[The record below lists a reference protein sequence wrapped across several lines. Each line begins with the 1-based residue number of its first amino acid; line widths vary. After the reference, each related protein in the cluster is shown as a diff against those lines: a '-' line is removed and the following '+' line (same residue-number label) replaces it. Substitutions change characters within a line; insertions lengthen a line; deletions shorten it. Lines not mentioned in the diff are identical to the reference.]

1 MKQKSIL
8 ILTIISFTIT
18 CAQSADKT
26 NKAQKALHGSRPNI
40 VLILTDDQGM
50 GDLSCMGNKILR
62 TPHVDQLYK
71 DATRFTDFQ
80 VSPTCSPTRAAMMS
94 GRYPFEVGVS
104 HTLMQRDRLAPSVI
118 TFPQALQRA
127 GYQTGLFGKW
137 HLGDGDEYL
146 PRKRGFDEVLMHGA
160 GGIGQYGFGDFKENS
175 NNKYFDNVLLH
186 NETVVKTK
194 GFCTDLFFHAAL
206 SWMKNQYERE
216 KPFFA
221 YLSLNAPHGP
231 LIAPDQYK
239 KRFLDYKIE
248 VLHVTEK
255 AIDQDFYNG
264 LLADRPSNDELL
276 DIYNENILDY
286 DQPEL
291 RYLKYVKWPIMSNAT
306 DSLRVKLEAEDLIFR
321 LNEGEDFALLANTYT
336 EDPNNSAD
344 PQNLKGGDLGWFN
357 KGQLLPEFEIA
368 SFEAEKG
375 SIVGPILTQYG
386 YHLIKVNDKR
396 TVESN
401 EQVNASHILLTIQ
414 PGRGTENELKDT
426 ASIFALEAT
435 EYGFFALADSL
446 GLEIQDSNGLR
457 KESIF
462 VDNFGVGRSAVNFA
476 FNNVEGSTSDAI
488 KNDNFFGVFFLDKV
502 DKETVIPF
510 EEVKEDLRN
519 EFLSEFKKNHL
530 KTLAESIKDNNQEE
544 MNLSAI
550 YKNNENL
557 EYVAET
563 NSALIG
569 SFESIGKSNFI
580 VGALADAK
588 EGDILGPLPTLRG
601 QAFLRVI
608 EISEVVN
615 SDFEEKKESI
625 KFSLLID
632 RQNAIWGNWLQA
644 LRDNADLKD
653 YRYDFY

>member
-1 MKQKSIL
+1 MGLITNMRSRMQVVMWTILVLFVTSMAIGGLVGGASITDIFGGRQGNEVGSLNGNPILFEDFNQLVSNEINRMDQKSGRL
-8 ILTIISFTIT
+8 ISDEEREYIRAVVWERLIADLIIQEQIEE
-18 CAQSADKT
+18 
-26 NKAQKALHGSRPNI
+26 
-40 VLILTDDQGM
+40 
-50 GDLSCMGNKILR
+50 NKI
-62 TPHVDQLYK
+62 V
-71 DATRFTDFQ
+71 
-80 VSPTCSPTRAAMMS
+80 V
-94 GRYPFEVGVS
+94 
-104 HTLMQRDRLAPSVI
+104 
-118 TFPQALQRA
+118 
-127 GYQTGLFGKW
+127 
-137 HLGDGDEYL
+137 GDEEVLFQMKNNPPPFLQNSDAFQSFGRFDLEKYLDAVLNPGQIDWKPIEDFMQNVYL
-146 PRKRGFDEVLMHGA
+146 PSYKLQQYITNAAAISSSDVLE
-160 GGIGQYGFGDFKENS
+160 D
-175 NNKYFDNVLLH
+175 
-186 NETVVKTK
+186 
-194 GFCTDLFFHAAL
+194 
-206 SWMKNQYERE
+206 
-216 KPFFA
+216 
-221 YLSLNAPHGP
+221 
-231 LIAPDQYK
+231 YK
-239 KRFLDYKIE
+239 KRFLDYNIE
-248 VLHVTEK
+248 VLHLTEK
-255 AIDQDFYNG
+255 AIDKDFYNG
-264 LLADRPSNDELL
+264 LLADRPSDDELL
-276 DIYNENILDY
+276 DIYNENISDY

-291 RYLKYVKWPIMSNAT
+291 RYLKYVKWPLISNAT

-336 EDPNNSAD
+336 QDPSNSAD

-386 YHLIKVNDKR
+386 YHVIKVNDKR
-396 TVESN
+396 TVESS
-401 EQVNASHILLTIQ
+401 EQVNASHILLTVQ
-414 PGRGTENELKDT
+414 PGRGTENELKNT

-502 DKETVIPF
+502 DKETVISF
-510 EEVKEDLRN
+510 EDVKEDLKS
-519 EFLSEFKKNHL
+519 EFLSEFKKNHI
-530 KTLAESIKDNNQEE
+530 KTLADSIKDNNRGEV
-544 MNLSAI
+544 NLSAI
-550 YKNNENL
+550 YQDNENL

-608 EISEVVN
+608 DISDVVM
-615 SDFEEKKESI
+615 SDFEEKKDSI

>member
-1 MKQKSIL
+1 MGLITNMRSRMQVVMWTILVLFVTSMAIGGLVGGASITDIFSGRQGNEVGSLNGKPILFEDFNQLVSNEINRMDQQSGRL
-8 ILTIISFTIT
+8 ISDEEREYIRAVVWERLIADLII
-18 CAQSADKT
+18 QE
-26 NKAQKALHGSRPNI
+26 QI
-40 VLILTDDQGM
+40 VE
-50 GDLSCMGNKILR
+50 NKI
-62 TPHVDQLYK
+62 V
-71 DATRFTDFQ
+71 
-80 VSPTCSPTRAAMMS
+80 V
-94 GRYPFEVGVS
+94 
-104 HTLMQRDRLAPSVI
+104 
-118 TFPQALQRA
+118 
-127 GYQTGLFGKW
+127 
-137 HLGDGDEYL
+137 GDEEVLFQMKNNPPPFLQNSDAFQSFGRFDLEKYLDAVLNPGQIDWKPIEDFMQNVYL
-146 PRKRGFDEVLMHGA
+146 PSYKLQQYITNSAAISSSDVLE
-160 GGIGQYGFGDFKENS
+160 D
-175 NNKYFDNVLLH
+175 
-186 NETVVKTK
+186 
-194 GFCTDLFFHAAL
+194 
-206 SWMKNQYERE
+206 
-216 KPFFA
+216 
-221 YLSLNAPHGP
+221 
-231 LIAPDQYK
+231 YK

-264 LLADRPSNDELL
+264 LLADRPSDDELNK
-276 DIYNENILDY
+276 IYNENISEY

-291 RYLKYVKWPIMSNAT
+291 RYLKYVKWPITSNAT

-321 LNEGEDFALLANTYT
+321 LNDGEDFALLANTYT
-336 EDPNNSAD
+336 QDPSNSAD

-386 YHLIKVNDKR
+386 YHVIKVNDKR

-414 PGRGTENELKDT
+414 PGRGTENELKDI

-435 EYGFFALADSL
+435 EFGFFALADSL
-446 GLEIQDSNGLR
+446 GLEIQESNGLR

-488 KNDNFFGVFFLDKV
+488 KNDNFYGVFFLDKV
-502 DKETVIPF
+502 DKETVISF
-510 EEVKEDLRN
+510 EDAKEDLKN

-530 KTLAESIKDNNQEE
+530 KTLAESIKDDNQGE
-544 MNLSAI
+544 MNLSEI
-550 YKNNENL
+550 YQENENL

-608 EISEVVN
+608 DISDVVM
-615 SDFEEKKESI
+615 SDFEEKKDSI

-644 LRDNADLKD
+644 LRDNADLED

>member
-1 MKQKSIL
+1 MGLITNMRSRMQVVMWTILVLFVTSMAIGGLVGGASITDIFGGRQGNEVGSLNGNPILFEDFNQLVSNEINRMDQQSGRL
-8 ILTIISFTIT
+8 ISDEEREYIRAVVWERLIADLII
-18 CAQSADKT
+18 QE
-26 NKAQKALHGSRPNI
+26 QI
-40 VLILTDDQGM
+40 VE
-50 GDLSCMGNKILR
+50 NKI
-62 TPHVDQLYK
+62 V
-71 DATRFTDFQ
+71 
-80 VSPTCSPTRAAMMS
+80 V
-94 GRYPFEVGVS
+94 
-104 HTLMQRDRLAPSVI
+104 
-118 TFPQALQRA
+118 
-127 GYQTGLFGKW
+127 
-137 HLGDGDEYL
+137 GDEEVLFQMKNNPPPFLQNSDAFQSFGRFDLEKYLDAVLNPGQIDWKPIEDFMQNVYL
-146 PRKRGFDEVLMHGA
+146 PSYKLQQYITNAAAISSSDVLE
-160 GGIGQYGFGDFKENS
+160 D
-175 NNKYFDNVLLH
+175 
-186 NETVVKTK
+186 
-194 GFCTDLFFHAAL
+194 
-206 SWMKNQYERE
+206 
-216 KPFFA
+216 
-221 YLSLNAPHGP
+221 
-231 LIAPDQYK
+231 YK
-239 KRFLDYKIE
+239 KRFLDYNIE
-248 VLHVTEK
+248 VLHLTEK
-255 AIDQDFYNG
+255 AIDKDFYNG
-264 LLADRPSNDELL
+264 LLADRPSDDELL
-276 DIYNENILDY
+276 DIYNENISDY

-291 RYLKYVKWPIMSNAT
+291 RYLKYVKWPLISNAT

-336 EDPNNSAD
+336 QDPSNSAD

-386 YHLIKVNDKR
+386 YHVIKVNDKR
-396 TVESN
+396 TVESS
-401 EQVNASHILLTIQ
+401 EQVNASHILLTVQ
-414 PGRGTENELKDT
+414 PGRGTENELKNT

-502 DKETVIPF
+502 DKETVISF
-510 EEVKEDLRN
+510 EDVKEDLKS
-519 EFLSEFKKNHL
+519 EFLSEFKKNHI
-530 KTLAESIKDNNQEE
+530 KTLADSIKDNNRGEV
-544 MNLSAI
+544 NLSAI
-550 YKNNENL
+550 YQDNENL

-608 EISEVVN
+608 DISDVVM
-615 SDFEEKKESI
+615 SDFEEKKDSI

>member
-1 MKQKSIL
+1 MGLITNMRSRMQVVMWTILVLFVTSMAIGGLVGGASITDIFGGRQGNEVGSLNGKPILFEDFNQLVSNEINRMDQQSGRL
-8 ILTIISFTIT
+8 ISDEEREYIRAVVWERLIADLIIQEQI
-18 CAQSADKT
+18 AE
-26 NKAQKALHGSRPNI
+26 
-40 VLILTDDQGM
+40 
-50 GDLSCMGNKILR
+50 NKI
-62 TPHVDQLYK
+62 V
-71 DATRFTDFQ
+71 
-80 VSPTCSPTRAAMMS
+80 V
-94 GRYPFEVGVS
+94 
-104 HTLMQRDRLAPSVI
+104 
-118 TFPQALQRA
+118 
-127 GYQTGLFGKW
+127 
-137 HLGDGDEYL
+137 GDEEVLFQMKNNPPPFLQNSDAFQSFGRFDLEKYLDAVLNPGQIDWKPIEDFMQNVYL
-146 PRKRGFDEVLMHGA
+146 PSYKLQQYITNSAAISSSDVLE
-160 GGIGQYGFGDFKENS
+160 D
-175 NNKYFDNVLLH
+175 
-186 NETVVKTK
+186 
-194 GFCTDLFFHAAL
+194 
-206 SWMKNQYERE
+206 
-216 KPFFA
+216 
-221 YLSLNAPHGP
+221 
-231 LIAPDQYK
+231 YK
-239 KRFLDYKIE
+239 KRFLDYTIE

-264 LLADRPSNDELL
+264 LLADRPSDDELL
-276 DIYNENILDY
+276 DIYNENISDY

-291 RYLKYVKWPIMSNAT
+291 RYLKYVKWPLISNAT

-336 EDPNNSAD
+336 QDPSNSAD

-386 YHLIKVNDKR
+386 YHVIKVNDKR
-396 TVESN
+396 TLESS

-488 KNDNFFGVFFLDKV
+488 KNDNFYGVFFLDKV
-502 DKETVIPF
+502 DKETVISF
-510 EEVKEDLRN
+510 EDVKEDLKN
-519 EFLSEFKKNHL
+519 EFLSEFKKNHI
-530 KTLAESIKDNNQEE
+530 KTLAESIKDNNQSK
-544 MNLSAI
+544 MNLSEI
-550 YKNNENL
+550 YQDNENL
-557 EYVAET
+557 EYVSET

-580 VGALADAK
+580 VGALAGAQ

-608 EISEVVN
+608 DISDVVM
-615 SDFEEKKESI
+615 SDFEEKKDSI

-644 LRDNADLKD
+644 LRDNANLED

>member
-1 MKQKSIL
+1 MQVVMWTILVLFVTSMAIGGLVGGASITDIFGGRQGNEVGSLNGKPILFEDFNQLVSNEINRMDQQSGRL
-8 ILTIISFTIT
+8 ISDEEREYVRAVVWERLIADLIIQEQII
-18 CAQSADKT
+18 K
-26 NKAQKALHGSRPNI
+26 
-40 VLILTDDQGM
+40 
-50 GDLSCMGNKILR
+50 NKI
-62 TPHVDQLYK
+62 V
-71 DATRFTDFQ
+71 
-80 VSPTCSPTRAAMMS
+80 V
-94 GRYPFEVGVS
+94 
-104 HTLMQRDRLAPSVI
+104 
-118 TFPQALQRA
+118 
-127 GYQTGLFGKW
+127 
-137 HLGDGDEYL
+137 GDEEVLFQMKNNPPPFLQNSDAFQSFGRFDLEKYLDAVLNPSQIDWKPIEDFMQNVYL
-146 PRKRGFDEVLMHGA
+146 PSYKLQQYITNAAAISSKDVLE
-160 GGIGQYGFGDFKENS
+160 D
-175 NNKYFDNVLLH
+175 
-186 NETVVKTK
+186 
-194 GFCTDLFFHAAL
+194 
-206 SWMKNQYERE
+206 
-216 KPFFA
+216 
-221 YLSLNAPHGP
+221 
-231 LIAPDQYK
+231 YK

-321 LNEGEDFALLANTYT
+321 LNKGEDFALLANTYT
-336 EDPNNSAD
+336 EDPSNSAD

-386 YHLIKVNDKR
+386 YHIIKVNDKR

-510 EEVKEDLRN
+510 KEVKEDLRN

-544 MNLSAI
+544 MSLSAI

>member
-1 MKQKSIL
+1 MQVVMWTILVLFVTSMAIGGLVGGASITDIFGGRQGNEVGSLNGKPILFEDFNQLVSNEINRMDQQSGRL
-8 ILTIISFTIT
+8 ISDEEREYVRAVVWERLIADLIIQEQII
-18 CAQSADKT
+18 K
-26 NKAQKALHGSRPNI
+26 
-40 VLILTDDQGM
+40 
-50 GDLSCMGNKILR
+50 NKI
-62 TPHVDQLYK
+62 V
-71 DATRFTDFQ
+71 
-80 VSPTCSPTRAAMMS
+80 V
-94 GRYPFEVGVS
+94 
-104 HTLMQRDRLAPSVI
+104 
-118 TFPQALQRA
+118 
-127 GYQTGLFGKW
+127 
-137 HLGDGDEYL
+137 GDEEVLFQMKNNPPPFLQNSDAFQSFGRFDLEKYLDAVLNPSQIDWKPIEDFMQNVYL
-146 PRKRGFDEVLMHGA
+146 PSYKLQQYITNAAAISSKDVLE
-160 GGIGQYGFGDFKENS
+160 D
-175 NNKYFDNVLLH
+175 
-186 NETVVKTK
+186 
-194 GFCTDLFFHAAL
+194 
-206 SWMKNQYERE
+206 
-216 KPFFA
+216 
-221 YLSLNAPHGP
+221 
-231 LIAPDQYK
+231 YK

-264 LLADRPSNDELL
+264 LLADRPSDNELL
-276 DIYNENILDY
+276 DIYNENISDY

-321 LNEGEDFALLANTYT
+321 LNKGEDFALLANTYT
-336 EDPNNSAD
+336 EDPSNSAD

-386 YHLIKVNDKR
+386 YHIIKVNDKR

-544 MNLSAI
+544 MSLSAI

>member
-1 MKQKSIL
+1 MQVVMWTILVLFVTSMAIGGLVGGASITDIFSGRQGNEVGSLNGKPILFEDFNQLVSNEINRLDQQSGRL
-8 ILTIISFTIT
+8 ISDEEREYIRAVVWERLI
-18 CAQSADKT
+18 AD
-26 NKAQKALHGSRPNI
+26 LI
-40 VLILTDDQGM
+40 VQEQIEK
-50 GDLSCMGNKILR
+50 NKI
-62 TPHVDQLYK
+62 V
-71 DATRFTDFQ
+71 
-80 VSPTCSPTRAAMMS
+80 V
-94 GRYPFEVGVS
+94 
-104 HTLMQRDRLAPSVI
+104 
-118 TFPQALQRA
+118 
-127 GYQTGLFGKW
+127 
-137 HLGDGDEYL
+137 GDEEVLFQMKNNPPPFLQNSDAFQSFGRFDLEKYLDAVLNPGQIDWKPIEDFMQNVYL
-146 PRKRGFDEVLMHGA
+146 PSYKLQQYVSNAAAITSNDVLE
-160 GGIGQYGFGDFKENS
+160 D
-175 NNKYFDNVLLH
+175 
-186 NETVVKTK
+186 
-194 GFCTDLFFHAAL
+194 
-206 SWMKNQYERE
+206 
-216 KPFFA
+216 
-221 YLSLNAPHGP
+221 
-231 LIAPDQYK
+231 YK
-239 KRFLDYKIE
+239 KRFLNYKVEI
-248 VLHVTEK
+248 LHVTEK

-264 LLADRPSNDELL
+264 LLADRPSDDELL
-276 DIYNENILDY
+276 NLYNENISDY

-291 RYLKYVKWPIMSNAT
+291 RYLKYVKWPIKSNAT
-306 DSLRVKLEAEDLIFR
+306 DTLRVKLEAEDLIFR

-336 EDPNNSAD
+336 EDPSNSAD
-344 PQNLKGGDLGWFN
+344 PQNLKGGNLGWFN

-375 SIVGPILTQYG
+375 SIVGPILTEYG
-386 YHLIKVNDKR
+386 YHVIKVNDKR
-396 TVESN
+396 TVDSN

-502 DKETVIPF
+502 SKETVISF
-510 EEVKEDLRN
+510 EEVKEDLKN
-519 EFLSEFKKNHL
+519 EFLSDFKKNHI
-530 KTLAESIKDNNQEE
+530 KTLAESIKDNNKGE

-550 YKNNENL
+550 FQNNENL
-557 EYVAET
+557 EYVAEA

-580 VGALADAK
+580 VGALANAK
-588 EGDILGPLPTLRG
+588 EGDIIGPLPTLRG
-601 QAFLRVI
+601 QAFLKVI
-608 EISEVVN
+608 DIADVVV
-615 SDFEEKKESI
+615 SDFEEKKDAI

>member
-1 MKQKSIL
+1 MGLITNMRSRMQVVMWTILVLFVTSMAIGGLVGGASITDIFSGRQGNEVGSLNGKPILFEDFNQLVSNEINRMDQQSGRL
-8 ILTIISFTIT
+8 ISDEEREYIRAVVWERLIADLII
-18 CAQSADKT
+18 QE
-26 NKAQKALHGSRPNI
+26 QI
-40 VLILTDDQGM
+40 VE
-50 GDLSCMGNKILR
+50 NKI
-62 TPHVDQLYK
+62 V
-71 DATRFTDFQ
+71 
-80 VSPTCSPTRAAMMS
+80 V
-94 GRYPFEVGVS
+94 
-104 HTLMQRDRLAPSVI
+104 
-118 TFPQALQRA
+118 
-127 GYQTGLFGKW
+127 
-137 HLGDGDEYL
+137 GDEEVLFQMKNNPPPFLQNSDAFQSFGRFDLEKYLDAVLNPGQIDWKPIEDFMQNVYL
-146 PRKRGFDEVLMHGA
+146 PSYKLQQYITNSAAISSIDVLE
-160 GGIGQYGFGDFKENS
+160 D
-175 NNKYFDNVLLH
+175 
-186 NETVVKTK
+186 
-194 GFCTDLFFHAAL
+194 
-206 SWMKNQYERE
+206 
-216 KPFFA
+216 
-221 YLSLNAPHGP
+221 
-231 LIAPDQYK
+231 YK

-264 LLADRPSNDELL
+264 LLADRPSDDELL
-276 DIYNENILDY
+276 DIYNENISDY

-291 RYLKYVKWPIMSNAT
+291 RYLKYVKWPLISNAT

-336 EDPNNSAD
+336 QDPSNSAD

-386 YHLIKVNDKR
+386 YHVIKVNDKR
-396 TVESN
+396 TLESN

-414 PGRGTENELKDT
+414 PGRGTENELKDI

-435 EYGFFALADSL
+435 EFGFFVLADSL

-488 KNDNFFGVFFLDKV
+488 KNDNFYGVFFLDKV
-502 DKETVIPF
+502 DKETVISF
-510 EEVKEDLRN
+510 EDVKEDLKN
-519 EFLSEFKKNHL
+519 EFLSEFKKNHI
-530 KTLAESIKDNNQEE
+530 KTLAQSMKDNNQGE
-544 MNLSAI
+544 MNLSEI
-550 YKNNENL
+550 YQDNENL

-601 QAFLRVI
+601 QAFLRVKD
-608 EISEVVN
+608 ISDVVM
-615 SDFEEKKESI
+615 SDFEEKKDSI

>member
-1 MKQKSIL
+1 MGLITNMRSRMQVVMWTILVLFVTSMAIGGLVGGASITDIFSGRQGNEVGSLNGKPILFEDFNQLVSNEINRMDQQSGRL
-8 ILTIISFTIT
+8 ISDEEREYIRAVVWERLIADLII
-18 CAQSADKT
+18 QE
-26 NKAQKALHGSRPNI
+26 QI
-40 VLILTDDQGM
+40 VE
-50 GDLSCMGNKILR
+50 NKI
-62 TPHVDQLYK
+62 V
-71 DATRFTDFQ
+71 
-80 VSPTCSPTRAAMMS
+80 V
-94 GRYPFEVGVS
+94 
-104 HTLMQRDRLAPSVI
+104 
-118 TFPQALQRA
+118 
-127 GYQTGLFGKW
+127 
-137 HLGDGDEYL
+137 GDEEVLFQMKNNPPPFLQNSDAFQSFGRFDLEKYLDAVLNPGQIDWKPIEDFMQNVYL
-146 PRKRGFDEVLMHGA
+146 PSYKLQQYITNSAAISSIDVLE
-160 GGIGQYGFGDFKENS
+160 D
-175 NNKYFDNVLLH
+175 
-186 NETVVKTK
+186 
-194 GFCTDLFFHAAL
+194 
-206 SWMKNQYERE
+206 
-216 KPFFA
+216 
-221 YLSLNAPHGP
+221 
-231 LIAPDQYK
+231 YK

-264 LLADRPSNDELL
+264 LLADRPSDNELNN
-276 DIYNENILDY
+276 IYNENISEY

-291 RYLKYVKWPIMSNAT
+291 RYLKYVKWPIISNAT

-321 LNEGEDFALLANTYT
+321 LNDGEDFALLANTYT
-336 EDPNNSAD
+336 QDPSNSAD

-368 SFEAEKG
+368 SFEAEIG

-386 YHLIKVNDKR
+386 YHVIKVNDKR
-396 TVESN
+396 IVESN

-414 PGRGTENELKDT
+414 PGRGTENELKDI

-435 EYGFFALADSL
+435 EFGFFALADSL

-502 DKETVIPF
+502 DKETVISF
-510 EEVKEDLRN
+510 EDVKEDLKN
-519 EFLSEFKKNHL
+519 EFLSEFKKNHI
-530 KTLAESIKDNNQEE
+530 KTLAQSIKDNNQGE
-544 MNLSAI
+544 MNLSEI
-550 YKNNENL
+550 YQDNENL

-608 EISEVVN
+608 DISDVVM
-615 SDFEEKKESI
+615 SDFEEKKDSI

>member
-1 MKQKSIL
+1 MGLITNMRSRMQVVMWTILVLFVTSMAIGGLVGGASITDIFGGRQGNEVGSLNGKPILFEDFNQLVSNEINRMDQQSGRL
-8 ILTIISFTIT
+8 ISDEEREYIRAVVWERLIADLII
-18 CAQSADKT
+18 QE
-26 NKAQKALHGSRPNI
+26 QI
-40 VLILTDDQGM
+40 VE
-50 GDLSCMGNKILR
+50 NKI
-62 TPHVDQLYK
+62 V
-71 DATRFTDFQ
+71 
-80 VSPTCSPTRAAMMS
+80 V
-94 GRYPFEVGVS
+94 
-104 HTLMQRDRLAPSVI
+104 
-118 TFPQALQRA
+118 
-127 GYQTGLFGKW
+127 
-137 HLGDGDEYL
+137 GDEEVLFQMKNNPPPFLQNSDAFQSFGRFDLEKYLDAVLNPGQIDWKPIEDFMQNVYL
-146 PRKRGFDEVLMHGA
+146 PSYKLQQYITNSAAISSIDVLE
-160 GGIGQYGFGDFKENS
+160 D
-175 NNKYFDNVLLH
+175 
-186 NETVVKTK
+186 
-194 GFCTDLFFHAAL
+194 
-206 SWMKNQYERE
+206 
-216 KPFFA
+216 
-221 YLSLNAPHGP
+221 
-231 LIAPDQYK
+231 YK

-264 LLADRPSNDELL
+264 LLADRPSDDELSK
-276 DIYNENILDY
+276 IYNENISEY

-291 RYLKYVKWPIMSNAT
+291 RYLKYVKWPIISNAT

-321 LNEGEDFALLANTYT
+321 LNDGEDFALLANTYT
-336 EDPNNSAD
+336 QDPSNSAD

-368 SFEAEKG
+368 SFEAEIG

-386 YHLIKVNDKR
+386 YHVIKVNDKR
-396 TVESN
+396 IVESN

-414 PGRGTENELKDT
+414 PGRGTENELKDI

-435 EYGFFALADSL
+435 EFGFFALADSL

-488 KNDNFFGVFFLDKV
+488 KNDNFYGVFFLDKV
-502 DKETVIPF
+502 DKETVISF
-510 EEVKEDLRN
+510 EDVKEDLKN
-519 EFLSEFKKNHL
+519 EFLSEFKKNHI
-530 KTLAESIKDNNQEE
+530 KTLAESIKDNNQSK
-544 MNLSAI
+544 MNLSEI
-550 YKNNENL
+550 YQDNGNL
-557 EYVAET
+557 EYVSET

-580 VGALADAK
+580 VGALAGAQ

-608 EISEVVN
+608 DISDVVM
-615 SDFEEKKESI
+615 SDFEEKKDSI

>member
-1 MKQKSIL
+1 MGLITNMRSRMQVVMWTILVLFVTSMAIGGLVGGASITDIFSGRQGNEVGSLNGKPILFEDFNQLVSNEINRMDQQSGRL
-8 ILTIISFTIT
+8 ISDEEREYIRAVVWERLIADLII
-18 CAQSADKT
+18 QE
-26 NKAQKALHGSRPNI
+26 QI
-40 VLILTDDQGM
+40 VE
-50 GDLSCMGNKILR
+50 NKI
-62 TPHVDQLYK
+62 V
-71 DATRFTDFQ
+71 
-80 VSPTCSPTRAAMMS
+80 V
-94 GRYPFEVGVS
+94 
-104 HTLMQRDRLAPSVI
+104 
-118 TFPQALQRA
+118 
-127 GYQTGLFGKW
+127 
-137 HLGDGDEYL
+137 GDEEVLFQMKNNPPPFLQNSDAFQSFGRFDLEKYLDAVLNPGQIDWKPIEDFMQNVYL
-146 PRKRGFDEVLMHGA
+146 PSYKLQQYITNSAAISSIDVLE
-160 GGIGQYGFGDFKENS
+160 D
-175 NNKYFDNVLLH
+175 
-186 NETVVKTK
+186 
-194 GFCTDLFFHAAL
+194 
-206 SWMKNQYERE
+206 
-216 KPFFA
+216 
-221 YLSLNAPHGP
+221 
-231 LIAPDQYK
+231 YK

-264 LLADRPSNDELL
+264 LLTDRPSDDELRN
-276 DIYNENILDY
+276 IYNENISEY

-291 RYLKYVKWPIMSNAT
+291 RYLKYVKWPIISNAT

-321 LNEGEDFALLANTYT
+321 LNDGEDFALLANTYT
-336 EDPNNSAD
+336 QDPSNSAD

-386 YHLIKVNDKR
+386 YHVIKVNDKR

-414 PGRGTENELKDT
+414 PGRGTENELKDI

-435 EYGFFALADSL
+435 EFGFFVLADSL

-488 KNDNFFGVFFLDKV
+488 KNDNFYGVFFLDKV
-502 DKETVIPF
+502 DKETVISF
-510 EEVKEDLRN
+510 EDAKEDLKN
-519 EFLSEFKKNHL
+519 EFLSEFKKNHI
-530 KTLAESIKDNNQEE
+530 KTLAESIKDDNQGE
-544 MNLSAI
+544 MNLSEI
-550 YKNNENL
+550 YQENENL

-608 EISEVVN
+608 DISDVVM
-615 SDFEEKKESI
+615 SDFEEKKDSI

-644 LRDNADLKD
+644 LRDNADLED

>member
-1 MKQKSIL
+1 MGLITNMRSRMQVVMWTILVLFVTSMAIGGLVGGASITDIFGGRQGNEVGSLNGKPILFEDFNQLVSNEINRMDQQSGRL
-8 ILTIISFTIT
+8 ISDEEREYIRAVVWERLIADLIIQEQISE
-18 CAQSADKT
+18 
-26 NKAQKALHGSRPNI
+26 
-40 VLILTDDQGM
+40 
-50 GDLSCMGNKILR
+50 NKI
-62 TPHVDQLYK
+62 V
-71 DATRFTDFQ
+71 
-80 VSPTCSPTRAAMMS
+80 V
-94 GRYPFEVGVS
+94 
-104 HTLMQRDRLAPSVI
+104 
-118 TFPQALQRA
+118 
-127 GYQTGLFGKW
+127 
-137 HLGDGDEYL
+137 GDEEVLFQMKNNPPPFLQNSDAFQSFGRFDLEKYLDAVLNPGQIDWKPIEDFMQNVYL
-146 PRKRGFDEVLMHGA
+146 PSYKLQQYITNSAAISSSDVLE
-160 GGIGQYGFGDFKENS
+160 D
-175 NNKYFDNVLLH
+175 
-186 NETVVKTK
+186 
-194 GFCTDLFFHAAL
+194 
-206 SWMKNQYERE
+206 
-216 KPFFA
+216 
-221 YLSLNAPHGP
+221 
-231 LIAPDQYK
+231 YK

-264 LLADRPSNDELL
+264 LLADRPSDDELR
-276 DIYNENILDY
+276 DIYNVNISEY

-291 RYLKYVKWPIMSNAT
+291 RYLKYVKWPLISNAT

-336 EDPNNSAD
+336 QDPSNSAD

-368 SFEAEKG
+368 SFEAKKG

-386 YHLIKVNDKR
+386 YHVIKVNDKR

-435 EYGFFALADSL
+435 EFGFFALADSL

-488 KNDNFFGVFFLDKV
+488 KNDNFYGVFFLDKV
-502 DKETVIPF
+502 DKETVISF
-510 EEVKEDLRN
+510 EDVKEDLKN
-519 EFLSEFKKNHL
+519 EFLSEFKKNYI
-530 KTLAESIKDNNQEE
+530 KTLAESIKDNNKGE
-544 MNLSAI
+544 MNLSEI
-550 YKNNENL
+550 YQANENL

-580 VGALADAK
+580 VGALAEAK
-588 EGDILGPLPTLRG
+588 EGDILGPLPTIRG

-608 EISEVVN
+608 DISDVVM
-615 SDFEEKKESI
+615 SDFEEKKDSI

>member
-1 MKQKSIL
+1 MGLITNMRSRMQVVMWTILVLFVTSMAIGGLVGGASITDIFGGRQANEVGSLNGKPILFEDFNQLVSNEINRMDQQSGRL
-8 ILTIISFTIT
+8 ISDEEREYIRAVVWERLIADLIIQEQI
-18 CAQSADKT
+18 AE
-26 NKAQKALHGSRPNI
+26 
-40 VLILTDDQGM
+40 
-50 GDLSCMGNKILR
+50 NKI
-62 TPHVDQLYK
+62 V
-71 DATRFTDFQ
+71 
-80 VSPTCSPTRAAMMS
+80 V
-94 GRYPFEVGVS
+94 
-104 HTLMQRDRLAPSVI
+104 
-118 TFPQALQRA
+118 
-127 GYQTGLFGKW
+127 
-137 HLGDGDEYL
+137 GDEEVLFQMKNNPPPFLQNSDAFQSFGRFDLEKYLDAVLNPGQIDWKPIEDFMQNVYL
-146 PRKRGFDEVLMHGA
+146 PSYKLQQYITNSAAISSSDVLE
-160 GGIGQYGFGDFKENS
+160 D
-175 NNKYFDNVLLH
+175 
-186 NETVVKTK
+186 
-194 GFCTDLFFHAAL
+194 
-206 SWMKNQYERE
+206 
-216 KPFFA
+216 
-221 YLSLNAPHGP
+221 
-231 LIAPDQYK
+231 YK
-239 KRFLDYKIE
+239 KRSLDYKIE

-264 LLADRPSNDELL
+264 LLADRPSDDELRNL
-276 DIYNENILDY
+276 YNENISDY

-291 RYLKYVKWPIMSNAT
+291 RYLKYVKWPLISNAT

-336 EDPNNSAD
+336 QDPSNSAD

-368 SFEAEKG
+368 SFEAKKG

-386 YHLIKVNDKR
+386 YHVIKVNDKR

-435 EYGFFALADSL
+435 EFGFFALADSL

-488 KNDNFFGVFFLDKV
+488 KNDNFYGVFFLDKV
-502 DKETVIPF
+502 DKETVISF
-510 EEVKEDLRN
+510 EDVKEDLKN
-519 EFLSEFKKNHL
+519 EFLSEFKKNHI
-530 KTLAESIKDNNQEE
+530 KTLAESIKDNNQGE
-544 MNLSAI
+544 MNLSEI
-550 YKNNENL
+550 YQDNENL
-557 EYVAET
+557 EYVAKT

-569 SFESIGKSNFI
+569 SFESIGKSNYI
-580 VGALADAK
+580 VGALAEAK
-588 EGDILGPLPTLRG
+588 EGDILGPLPTIRG

-608 EISEVVN
+608 DISDVVM
-615 SDFEEKKESI
+615 SDFEEKKDSI

>member
-1 MKQKSIL
+1 MGLITNMRSRMQVVMWTILVLFVTSMAIGGLVGGASITDIFGGRQGNEVGSLNGNPILFEDFNQLVSNEINRMDQKSGRL
-8 ILTIISFTIT
+8 ISDEEREYIRAVVWERLIADLII
-18 CAQSADKT
+18 QE
-26 NKAQKALHGSRPNI
+26 QI
-40 VLILTDDQGM
+40 VE
-50 GDLSCMGNKILR
+50 NKI
-62 TPHVDQLYK
+62 V
-71 DATRFTDFQ
+71 
-80 VSPTCSPTRAAMMS
+80 V
-94 GRYPFEVGVS
+94 
-104 HTLMQRDRLAPSVI
+104 
-118 TFPQALQRA
+118 
-127 GYQTGLFGKW
+127 
-137 HLGDGDEYL
+137 GDEEVLFQMKNNPPPFLQNSDAFQSFGRFDLEKYLDAVLNPGQIDWKPIEDFMQNVYL
-146 PRKRGFDEVLMHGA
+146 PSYKLQQYITNAAAISSSDVLE
-160 GGIGQYGFGDFKENS
+160 D
-175 NNKYFDNVLLH
+175 
-186 NETVVKTK
+186 
-194 GFCTDLFFHAAL
+194 
-206 SWMKNQYERE
+206 
-216 KPFFA
+216 
-221 YLSLNAPHGP
+221 
-231 LIAPDQYK
+231 YK
-239 KRFLDYKIE
+239 KRFLDYNIE
-248 VLHVTEK
+248 VLHLTEK
-255 AIDQDFYNG
+255 AIDKDFYNG
-264 LLADRPSNDELL
+264 LLADRPSDDELL
-276 DIYNENILDY
+276 DIYNENISDY

-291 RYLKYVKWPIMSNAT
+291 RYLKYVKWPLISNAT

-336 EDPNNSAD
+336 QDPSNSVD
-344 PQNLKGGDLGWFN
+344 PQNLKGGGLGWFN

-386 YHLIKVNDKR
+386 YHVIKVNDKR
-396 TVESN
+396 TVESS
-401 EQVNASHILLTIQ
+401 EQVNASHILLTVQ
-414 PGRGTENELKDT
+414 PGRGTENELKNT

-502 DKETVIPF
+502 DKETVISF
-510 EEVKEDLRN
+510 EDVKEDLKS
-519 EFLSEFKKNHL
+519 EFLSEFKKNHI
-530 KTLAESIKDNNQEE
+530 KTLADSIKDNNRGEV
-544 MNLSAI
+544 NLSAI
-550 YKNNENL
+550 YQDNENL

-608 EISEVVN
+608 DISDVVM
-615 SDFEEKKESI
+615 SDFEEKKDSI

>member
-1 MKQKSIL
+1 MGLITNMRSRMQVVMWTILVLFVTSMAIGGLVGGASITDIFSGRQSNEVGSLNGKPILFEDFNQLVSNEINRMDQQSGRL
-8 ILTIISFTIT
+8 ISDEEREYIRAVVWERLIADLII
-18 CAQSADKT
+18 QE
-26 NKAQKALHGSRPNI
+26 QI
-40 VLILTDDQGM
+40 VE
-50 GDLSCMGNKILR
+50 NKI
-62 TPHVDQLYK
+62 V
-71 DATRFTDFQ
+71 
-80 VSPTCSPTRAAMMS
+80 V
-94 GRYPFEVGVS
+94 
-104 HTLMQRDRLAPSVI
+104 
-118 TFPQALQRA
+118 
-127 GYQTGLFGKW
+127 
-137 HLGDGDEYL
+137 GDEEVLFQMKNNPPPFLQNSDAFQSFGRFDLEKYLDAVLNPGQIDWKPIEDFMQNVYL
-146 PRKRGFDEVLMHGA
+146 PSYKLQQYITNSAAISSTDVLE
-160 GGIGQYGFGDFKENS
+160 D
-175 NNKYFDNVLLH
+175 
-186 NETVVKTK
+186 
-194 GFCTDLFFHAAL
+194 
-206 SWMKNQYERE
+206 
-216 KPFFA
+216 
-221 YLSLNAPHGP
+221 
-231 LIAPDQYK
+231 YK

-264 LLADRPSNDELL
+264 LLADRPSDDELIK
-276 DIYNENILDY
+276 IYNENISEY

-291 RYLKYVKWPIMSNAT
+291 RYLKYVKWPIISNAT

-321 LNEGEDFALLANTYT
+321 LNDGEDFALLANTYT
-336 EDPNNSAD
+336 QDPSNSAD

-368 SFEAEKG
+368 SFEAEIG
-375 SIVGPILTQYG
+375 SIVGPILTQFG
-386 YHLIKVNDKR
+386 YHVIKVNDKR
-396 TVESN
+396 IVESN

-414 PGRGTENELKDT
+414 PGRGTENELKDI

-435 EYGFFALADSL
+435 EFGFFALADSL
-446 GLEIQDSNGLR
+446 GLEIQESNGLR

-488 KNDNFFGVFFLDKV
+488 KNDNFYGVFFLDKV
-502 DKETVIPF
+502 DKETVISF
-510 EEVKEDLRN
+510 ENVKEDLKN
-519 EFLSEFKKNHL
+519 EFLSEFKKNHI
-530 KTLAESIKDNNQEE
+530 KTLAQSIKDNNQGE
-544 MNLSAI
+544 MNLSEI
-550 YKNNENL
+550 YQDNENL

-608 EISEVVN
+608 DISDVVM
-615 SDFEEKKESI
+615 SDFEEKKDSI

-644 LRDNADLKD
+644 LRENADLKD

>member
-1 MKQKSIL
+1 MGLITNMRSRMQVVMWTILVLFVTSMAIGGLVGGASITDIFSGRQGNEVGSLNGKPILFEDFNQLVSNEINRMDQQSGRL
-8 ILTIISFTIT
+8 ISDEEREYIRAVVWERLIADLIIQEQI
-18 CAQSADKT
+18 AE
-26 NKAQKALHGSRPNI
+26 
-40 VLILTDDQGM
+40 
-50 GDLSCMGNKILR
+50 NKI
-62 TPHVDQLYK
+62 V
-71 DATRFTDFQ
+71 
-80 VSPTCSPTRAAMMS
+80 V
-94 GRYPFEVGVS
+94 
-104 HTLMQRDRLAPSVI
+104 
-118 TFPQALQRA
+118 
-127 GYQTGLFGKW
+127 
-137 HLGDGDEYL
+137 GDEEVLFQMKNNPPPFLQNSDAFQSFGRFDLEKYLDAVLNPGQIDWKPIEDFMQNIYL
-146 PRKRGFDEVLMHGA
+146 PSYKLQQYITNSAAISSSDVLE
-160 GGIGQYGFGDFKENS
+160 D
-175 NNKYFDNVLLH
+175 
-186 NETVVKTK
+186 
-194 GFCTDLFFHAAL
+194 
-206 SWMKNQYERE
+206 
-216 KPFFA
+216 
-221 YLSLNAPHGP
+221 
-231 LIAPDQYK
+231 YK

-264 LLADRPSNDELL
+264 LLTDRPSDDELRN
-276 DIYNENILDY
+276 IYNENISEY

-291 RYLKYVKWPIMSNAT
+291 RYLKYVKWPIISNAT

-321 LNEGEDFALLANTYT
+321 LNDGEDFALLANTYT
-336 EDPNNSAD
+336 QDPSNSAD

-386 YHLIKVNDKR
+386 YHIIKVNDKR

-414 PGRGTENELKDT
+414 PGRGTENELKDI

-435 EYGFFALADSL
+435 EFGFFMLADSL

-488 KNDNFFGVFFLDKV
+488 KNDNFYGVFFLDKV
-502 DKETVIPF
+502 DKETVISF
-510 EEVKEDLRN
+510 EDAKEDLKN
-519 EFLSEFKKNHL
+519 EFLSEFKKNHI
-530 KTLAESIKDNNQEE
+530 KTLAESIKDDNQGE
-544 MNLSAI
+544 MNLSEI
-550 YKNNENL
+550 YQENENL

-608 EISEVVN
+608 DISDVVM
-615 SDFEEKKESI
+615 SDFEEKKDSI

>member
-1 MKQKSIL
+1 MGLITNMRSRMQVVMWTILVLFVTSMAIGGLVGGASITDIFGGRQGNEVGSLNGKPILFEDFNQLVSNEINRMDQQSGRL
-8 ILTIISFTIT
+8 ISDEEREYIRAVVWERLIADLIIQEQI
-18 CAQSADKT
+18 AE
-26 NKAQKALHGSRPNI
+26 
-40 VLILTDDQGM
+40 
-50 GDLSCMGNKILR
+50 NKI
-62 TPHVDQLYK
+62 V
-71 DATRFTDFQ
+71 
-80 VSPTCSPTRAAMMS
+80 V
-94 GRYPFEVGVS
+94 
-104 HTLMQRDRLAPSVI
+104 
-118 TFPQALQRA
+118 
-127 GYQTGLFGKW
+127 
-137 HLGDGDEYL
+137 GDEEVLFQMKNNPPPFLQNSDAFQSFGRFDLEKYLDAVLNPGQIDWKPIEDFMQNVYL
-146 PRKRGFDEVLMHGA
+146 PSYKLQQYITNSAAISSSDVLE
-160 GGIGQYGFGDFKENS
+160 D
-175 NNKYFDNVLLH
+175 
-186 NETVVKTK
+186 
-194 GFCTDLFFHAAL
+194 
-206 SWMKNQYERE
+206 
-216 KPFFA
+216 
-221 YLSLNAPHGP
+221 
-231 LIAPDQYK
+231 YK

-264 LLADRPSNDELL
+264 LLANRPSDDELR
-276 DIYNENILDY
+276 DIYNESISEY

-291 RYLKYVKWPIMSNAT
+291 RYLKYVKWPIISNAT

-336 EDPNNSAD
+336 QDPSNSAD

-386 YHLIKVNDKR
+386 YHVIKVNDKR

-435 EYGFFALADSL
+435 EFGFFALADSL

-488 KNDNFFGVFFLDKV
+488 KNDNFYGVFFLDKV
-502 DKETVIPF
+502 DKETVISF
-510 EEVKEDLRN
+510 EDVKEDLKN
-519 EFLSEFKKNHL
+519 EFLSEFKKNHI
-530 KTLAESIKDNNQEE
+530 KTLAESIKDNNQGE
-544 MNLSAI
+544 MNLSEI
-550 YKNNENL
+550 YQDNGNL

-580 VGALADAK
+580 VGALAEAK
-588 EGDILGPLPTLRG
+588 EGDILGPLPTIRG

-608 EISEVVN
+608 DISDVVM
-615 SDFEEKKESI
+615 SDFEEKKDSI

>member
-1 MKQKSIL
+1 MGLITNMRSRMQVVMWTILVLFVTSMAIGGLVGGASITDIFSGRQGNEVGSLNGKPILFEDFNQLVSNEINRMDQQSGRL
-8 ILTIISFTIT
+8 ISDEEREYIRAVVWERLIADLII
-18 CAQSADKT
+18 QE
-26 NKAQKALHGSRPNI
+26 QI
-40 VLILTDDQGM
+40 VE
-50 GDLSCMGNKILR
+50 NKI
-62 TPHVDQLYK
+62 V
-71 DATRFTDFQ
+71 
-80 VSPTCSPTRAAMMS
+80 V
-94 GRYPFEVGVS
+94 
-104 HTLMQRDRLAPSVI
+104 
-118 TFPQALQRA
+118 
-127 GYQTGLFGKW
+127 
-137 HLGDGDEYL
+137 GDEEVLFQMKNNPPPFLQNSDAFQSFGRFDLEKYLDAVLNPGQIDWKPIEDFMQNVYL
-146 PRKRGFDEVLMHGA
+146 PSYKLQQYITNSAAISSSDVLE
-160 GGIGQYGFGDFKENS
+160 D
-175 NNKYFDNVLLH
+175 
-186 NETVVKTK
+186 
-194 GFCTDLFFHAAL
+194 
-206 SWMKNQYERE
+206 
-216 KPFFA
+216 
-221 YLSLNAPHGP
+221 
-231 LIAPDQYK
+231 YK

-248 VLHVTEK
+248 VLHVTDK

-264 LLADRPSNDELL
+264 LLTDRPSDDELRN
-276 DIYNENILDY
+276 IYNENISEY

-291 RYLKYVKWPIMSNAT
+291 RYLKYVKWPITSNAT

-321 LNEGEDFALLANTYT
+321 LNDGEDFALLANTYT
-336 EDPNNSAD
+336 QDPSNSAD

-386 YHLIKVNDKR
+386 YHVIKVNDKR

-414 PGRGTENELKDT
+414 PGRGTENELKDI

-435 EYGFFALADSL
+435 EFGFFVLADSL

-488 KNDNFFGVFFLDKV
+488 KNDNFYGVFFLDKV
-502 DKETVIPF
+502 DKETVISF
-510 EEVKEDLRN
+510 EDAKEDLKN
-519 EFLSEFKKNHL
+519 EFLSEFKKNHI
-530 KTLAESIKDNNQEE
+530 KTLAESIKDNNQGE
-544 MNLSAI
+544 MNLSEI
-550 YKNNENL
+550 YQENENL

-608 EISEVVN
+608 DISDVVM
-615 SDFEEKKESI
+615 SDFEEKKDSI

>member
-1 MKQKSIL
+1 MGLITNMRSRMQVVMWTILVLFVTSMAIGGLVGGASITDIFGGRQGNEVGSLNGKPILFEDFNQLVSNEINRMDQQSGRL
-8 ILTIISFTIT
+8 ISDEEREYIRAVVWERLIADLIIQEQI
-18 CAQSADKT
+18 AE
-26 NKAQKALHGSRPNI
+26 
-40 VLILTDDQGM
+40 
-50 GDLSCMGNKILR
+50 NKI
-62 TPHVDQLYK
+62 V
-71 DATRFTDFQ
+71 
-80 VSPTCSPTRAAMMS
+80 V
-94 GRYPFEVGVS
+94 
-104 HTLMQRDRLAPSVI
+104 
-118 TFPQALQRA
+118 
-127 GYQTGLFGKW
+127 
-137 HLGDGDEYL
+137 GDEEVLFQMKNNPPPFLQNSDAFQSFGRFDLEKYLDAVLNPGQIDWKPIEDFMQNVYL
-146 PRKRGFDEVLMHGA
+146 PSYKLQQYITNSAAISSSDVLE
-160 GGIGQYGFGDFKENS
+160 D
-175 NNKYFDNVLLH
+175 
-186 NETVVKTK
+186 
-194 GFCTDLFFHAAL
+194 
-206 SWMKNQYERE
+206 
-216 KPFFA
+216 
-221 YLSLNAPHGP
+221 
-231 LIAPDQYK
+231 YK

-264 LLADRPSNDELL
+264 LLADRPSDDELR
-276 DIYNENILDY
+276 DIYNENISEY

-291 RYLKYVKWPIMSNAT
+291 RYLKYVKWPLISNAT

-336 EDPNNSAD
+336 QDPSNSAD

-368 SFEAEKG
+368 SFEAKKG

-386 YHLIKVNDKR
+386 YHVIKVNDKR

-435 EYGFFALADSL
+435 EFGFFALADSL

-488 KNDNFFGVFFLDKV
+488 KNDNFYGVFFLDKV
-502 DKETVIPF
+502 DKETVISF
-510 EEVKEDLRN
+510 EDVKEDLKN
-519 EFLSEFKKNHL
+519 EFLSEFKKNYI
-530 KTLAESIKDNNQEE
+530 KTLAESIKDNNQGE
-544 MNLSAI
+544 MNLSEI
-550 YKNNENL
+550 YQANENL

-580 VGALADAK
+580 VGALAEAK
-588 EGDILGPLPTLRG
+588 EGDILGPLPTIRG

-608 EISEVVN
+608 DISDVVM
-615 SDFEEKKESI
+615 SDFEEKKDSI

>member
-1 MKQKSIL
+1 MGLITNMRSRMQVVMWTILVLFVTSMAIGGLVGGASITDIFSGRQGNEVGSLNGKPILFEDFNQLVSNEINRMDQQSGRL
-8 ILTIISFTIT
+8 ISDEEREYIRAVVWERLIADLII
-18 CAQSADKT
+18 QE
-26 NKAQKALHGSRPNI
+26 QI
-40 VLILTDDQGM
+40 VE
-50 GDLSCMGNKILR
+50 NKI
-62 TPHVDQLYK
+62 V
-71 DATRFTDFQ
+71 
-80 VSPTCSPTRAAMMS
+80 V
-94 GRYPFEVGVS
+94 
-104 HTLMQRDRLAPSVI
+104 
-118 TFPQALQRA
+118 
-127 GYQTGLFGKW
+127 
-137 HLGDGDEYL
+137 GDEEVLFQMKNNPPPFLQNSDAFQSFGRFDLEKYLDAVLNPGQIDWKPIEDFMQNVYL
-146 PRKRGFDEVLMHGA
+146 PSYKLQQYITNSAAISSSDVLE
-160 GGIGQYGFGDFKENS
+160 D
-175 NNKYFDNVLLH
+175 
-186 NETVVKTK
+186 
-194 GFCTDLFFHAAL
+194 
-206 SWMKNQYERE
+206 
-216 KPFFA
+216 
-221 YLSLNAPHGP
+221 
-231 LIAPDQYK
+231 YK

-248 VLHVTEK
+248 VLHVTDK

-264 LLADRPSNDELL
+264 LLTDRPSDDELRN
-276 DIYNENILDY
+276 IYNENISEY

-291 RYLKYVKWPIMSNAT
+291 RYLKYVKWPITSNAT

-321 LNEGEDFALLANTYT
+321 LNDGEDFALLANTYT
-336 EDPNNSAD
+336 QDPSNSAD

-386 YHLIKVNDKR
+386 YHVIKVNDKR

-414 PGRGTENELKDT
+414 PGRGTENELKDI

-435 EYGFFALADSL
+435 EFGFFALADSL

-488 KNDNFFGVFFLDKV
+488 KNDNFYGVFFLDKV
-502 DKETVIPF
+502 DKETVISF
-510 EEVKEDLRN
+510 EDAKEDLKN
-519 EFLSEFKKNHL
+519 EFLSEFKKNHI
-530 KTLAESIKDNNQEE
+530 KTLAESIKDDNQGE
-544 MNLSAI
+544 MNLSEI
-550 YKNNENL
+550 YQENENL

-608 EISEVVN
+608 DISDVVM
-615 SDFEEKKESI
+615 SDFEEKKDSI

-644 LRDNADLKD
+644 LRDNADLED

>member
-1 MKQKSIL
+1 MQVVMWTILVLFVTSMAIGGLVGGASITDIFSGRQGNEVGSLNGKPILFEDFNQLVSNEINRMDQQSGRL
-8 ILTIISFTIT
+8 ISDEEREYIRAVVWERLIADLII
-18 CAQSADKT
+18 QE
-26 NKAQKALHGSRPNI
+26 QI
-40 VLILTDDQGM
+40 VE
-50 GDLSCMGNKILR
+50 NKI
-62 TPHVDQLYK
+62 V
-71 DATRFTDFQ
+71 
-80 VSPTCSPTRAAMMS
+80 V
-94 GRYPFEVGVS
+94 
-104 HTLMQRDRLAPSVI
+104 
-118 TFPQALQRA
+118 
-127 GYQTGLFGKW
+127 
-137 HLGDGDEYL
+137 GDEEVLFQMKNNPPPFLQNSDAFQSFGRFDLEKYLDAVLNPGQIDWKPIEDFMQNIYL
-146 PRKRGFDEVLMHGA
+146 PSYKLQQYITNSAAISSSDVLE
-160 GGIGQYGFGDFKENS
+160 D
-175 NNKYFDNVLLH
+175 
-186 NETVVKTK
+186 
-194 GFCTDLFFHAAL
+194 
-206 SWMKNQYERE
+206 
-216 KPFFA
+216 
-221 YLSLNAPHGP
+221 
-231 LIAPDQYK
+231 YK

-264 LLADRPSNDELL
+264 LLTDRPSDDELRN
-276 DIYNENILDY
+276 IYNENISEY

-291 RYLKYVKWPIMSNAT
+291 RYLKYVKWPIISNAT

-321 LNEGEDFALLANTYT
+321 LNDGEDFALLANTYT
-336 EDPNNSAD
+336 QDPSNSAD
-344 PQNLKGGDLGWFN
+344 PQNLKGGNLGWFN

-386 YHLIKVNDKR
+386 YHVIKVNDKR

-414 PGRGTENELKDT
+414 PGRGTENELKDI

-435 EYGFFALADSL
+435 EFGFFALADSL

-488 KNDNFFGVFFLDKV
+488 KNDNFYGVFFLDKV
-502 DKETVIPF
+502 DKETVISF
-510 EEVKEDLRN
+510 EDAKEDLKN
-519 EFLSEFKKNHL
+519 EFLSEFKKNHI
-530 KTLAESIKDNNQEE
+530 KTLAESIKDDNQGE
-544 MNLSAI
+544 MNLSEI
-550 YKNNENL
+550 YQENENL

-608 EISEVVN
+608 DISDVVM
-615 SDFEEKKESI
+615 SDFEEKKDSI

-644 LRDNADLKD
+644 LRDNADLED

>member
-1 MKQKSIL
+1 MGLITNMRSRMQVVMWTILVLFVTSMAIGGLVGGASITDIFSGRQGNEVGSLNGKPILFEDFNQLVSNEINRMDQQSGGL
-8 ILTIISFTIT
+8 ISDEEREYIRAVVWERLIADLII
-18 CAQSADKT
+18 QE
-26 NKAQKALHGSRPNI
+26 QI
-40 VLILTDDQGM
+40 VE
-50 GDLSCMGNKILR
+50 NKI
-62 TPHVDQLYK
+62 V
-71 DATRFTDFQ
+71 
-80 VSPTCSPTRAAMMS
+80 V
-94 GRYPFEVGVS
+94 
-104 HTLMQRDRLAPSVI
+104 
-118 TFPQALQRA
+118 
-127 GYQTGLFGKW
+127 
-137 HLGDGDEYL
+137 GDEEVLFQMKNNPPPFLQNSDAFQSFGRFDLEKYLDAVLNPGQIDWKPIEDFMQNIYL
-146 PRKRGFDEVLMHGA
+146 PSYKLQQYITNSAAISSSDVLE
-160 GGIGQYGFGDFKENS
+160 D
-175 NNKYFDNVLLH
+175 
-186 NETVVKTK
+186 
-194 GFCTDLFFHAAL
+194 
-206 SWMKNQYERE
+206 
-216 KPFFA
+216 
-221 YLSLNAPHGP
+221 
-231 LIAPDQYK
+231 YK

-264 LLADRPSNDELL
+264 LLADRPSDDELRN
-276 DIYNENILDY
+276 IYNENISEY

-291 RYLKYVKWPIMSNAT
+291 RYLKYVKWPIISNVT

-321 LNEGEDFALLANTYT
+321 LNDGEDFALLANTYT
-336 EDPNNSAD
+336 QDPSNSAD

-386 YHLIKVNDKR
+386 YHVIKVNDKR

-414 PGRGTENELKDT
+414 PGRGTENELKDI
-426 ASIFALEAT
+426 ASIFALEAS
-435 EYGFFALADSL
+435 EFGFFVLADSL

-488 KNDNFFGVFFLDKV
+488 KNDNFYGVFFLDKV
-502 DKETVIPF
+502 DKETVISF
-510 EEVKEDLRN
+510 EDVKEDLKN
-519 EFLSEFKKNHL
+519 EFLSEFKKNHI
-530 KTLAESIKDNNQEE
+530 KTLAESIKDDNQGE
-544 MNLSAI
+544 MNLSEI
-550 YKNNENL
+550 YQENENL

-580 VGALADAK
+580 VGALAEAK

-608 EISEVVN
+608 DISDVVM
-615 SDFEEKKESI
+615 SDFEEKKDSI

>member
-1 MKQKSIL
+1 MGLITNMRSRMQVVMWTILVLFVTSMAIGGLVGGASITDIFSGRQGNEVGSLNGKPILFEDFNQLVSNEINRMDQQSGRL
-8 ILTIISFTIT
+8 ISDEEREYIRAVVWERLIADLIIQEQIT
-18 CAQSADKT
+18 E
-26 NKAQKALHGSRPNI
+26 
-40 VLILTDDQGM
+40 
-50 GDLSCMGNKILR
+50 NKI
-62 TPHVDQLYK
+62 V
-71 DATRFTDFQ
+71 
-80 VSPTCSPTRAAMMS
+80 V
-94 GRYPFEVGVS
+94 
-104 HTLMQRDRLAPSVI
+104 
-118 TFPQALQRA
+118 
-127 GYQTGLFGKW
+127 
-137 HLGDGDEYL
+137 GDEEVLFQMKNNPPPFLQNSDAFQSFGRFDLEKYLDAVLNPGQIDWKPIEDFMQNIYL
-146 PRKRGFDEVLMHGA
+146 PSYKLQQYITNSAAISSSDVLE
-160 GGIGQYGFGDFKENS
+160 D
-175 NNKYFDNVLLH
+175 
-186 NETVVKTK
+186 
-194 GFCTDLFFHAAL
+194 
-206 SWMKNQYERE
+206 
-216 KPFFA
+216 
-221 YLSLNAPHGP
+221 
-231 LIAPDQYK
+231 YK

-255 AIDQDFYNG
+255 AIDQDFYNY
-264 LLADRPSNDELL
+264 LFADRPSDDELKK
-276 DIYNENILDY
+276 IYNENISEY

-291 RYLKYVKWPIMSNAT
+291 RYLKYVKWPIISNAT

-321 LNEGEDFALLANTYT
+321 LNDGEDFALLANTYT
-336 EDPNNSAD
+336 QDPSNSAD

-386 YHLIKVNDKR
+386 YHVIKVNDKR
-396 TVESN
+396 TLESS

-414 PGRGTENELKDT
+414 PGRGTENELKDI

-435 EYGFFALADSL
+435 EFGFFMLADSL

-488 KNDNFFGVFFLDKV
+488 KNDNFYGVFFLDKV
-502 DKETVIPF
+502 DKETVISF
-510 EEVKEDLRN
+510 EDAKEDLKN
-519 EFLSEFKKNHL
+519 EFLSEFKKNHI
-530 KTLAESIKDNNQEE
+530 KTLAESIKDDNQGE
-544 MNLSAI
+544 MNLSEI
-550 YKNNENL
+550 YQENENL

-588 EGDILGPLPTLRG
+588 EGDILGQLPTLRG

-608 EISEVVN
+608 DISDVVM
-615 SDFEEKKESI
+615 SDFEEKKDSI

-644 LRDNADLKD
+644 LRENADLKD

>member
-1 MKQKSIL
+1 MQVVMWTILVLFVTSMAIGGLVGGASITDIFSGRQGNEVGSLNGKPILFEDFNQLVSNEINRMDQQSGRL
-8 ILTIISFTIT
+8 ISDEEREYIRAVVWERLIADLIIQEQI
-18 CAQSADKT
+18 AE
-26 NKAQKALHGSRPNI
+26 
-40 VLILTDDQGM
+40 
-50 GDLSCMGNKILR
+50 NKI
-62 TPHVDQLYK
+62 V
-71 DATRFTDFQ
+71 
-80 VSPTCSPTRAAMMS
+80 V
-94 GRYPFEVGVS
+94 
-104 HTLMQRDRLAPSVI
+104 
-118 TFPQALQRA
+118 
-127 GYQTGLFGKW
+127 
-137 HLGDGDEYL
+137 GDEEVLFQMKNNPPPFLQNSDAFQSFGRFDLEKYLDAVLNPGQIDWKPIEDFMQNVYL
-146 PRKRGFDEVLMHGA
+146 PSYKLQQYITNSAAISSSDVLE
-160 GGIGQYGFGDFKENS
+160 D
-175 NNKYFDNVLLH
+175 
-186 NETVVKTK
+186 
-194 GFCTDLFFHAAL
+194 
-206 SWMKNQYERE
+206 
-216 KPFFA
+216 
-221 YLSLNAPHGP
+221 
-231 LIAPDQYK
+231 YK

-264 LLADRPSNDELL
+264 LLADRPSDNELKN
-276 DIYNENILDY
+276 IYNENISEY

-291 RYLKYVKWPIMSNAT
+291 RYLKYVKWPITANAT

-336 EDPNNSAD
+336 QDPSNSAD

-386 YHLIKVNDKR
+386 YHVIKVNDKR

-414 PGRGTENELKDT
+414 PGRGTENELKDI
-426 ASIFALEAT
+426 ANIFALEAT
-435 EYGFFALADSL
+435 EFGFFALADSL

-502 DKETVIPF
+502 DKETVISF
-510 EEVKEDLRN
+510 EDVKEDLKN
-519 EFLSEFKKNHL
+519 EFLSEFKKNHI
-530 KTLAESIKDNNQEE
+530 KTLAESIKDNNQGE
-544 MNLSAI
+544 MNLSEI
-550 YKNNENL
+550 YQDNENL

-608 EISEVVN
+608 DISDVVM
-615 SDFEEKKESI
+615 SDFEEKKDSI

>member
-1 MKQKSIL
+1 MRSRMQVVMWTILVLFVTSMAIGGLVGGASITDIFSGRQGNEVGSLNGKPILFEDFNQLVSNEINRMDQQSGRL
-8 ILTIISFTIT
+8 ISDEEREYIRAVVWERLIADLII
-18 CAQSADKT
+18 QE
-26 NKAQKALHGSRPNI
+26 QI
-40 VLILTDDQGM
+40 VE
-50 GDLSCMGNKILR
+50 NKI
-62 TPHVDQLYK
+62 V
-71 DATRFTDFQ
+71 
-80 VSPTCSPTRAAMMS
+80 V
-94 GRYPFEVGVS
+94 
-104 HTLMQRDRLAPSVI
+104 
-118 TFPQALQRA
+118 
-127 GYQTGLFGKW
+127 
-137 HLGDGDEYL
+137 GDEEVLFQMKNNPPPFLQNSDAFQSFGRFDLEKYLDAVLNPGQIDWKPIEDFMQNVYL
-146 PRKRGFDEVLMHGA
+146 PSYKLQQYITNSAAISSSDVLE
-160 GGIGQYGFGDFKENS
+160 D
-175 NNKYFDNVLLH
+175 
-186 NETVVKTK
+186 
-194 GFCTDLFFHAAL
+194 
-206 SWMKNQYERE
+206 
-216 KPFFA
+216 
-221 YLSLNAPHGP
+221 
-231 LIAPDQYK
+231 YK

-264 LLADRPSNDELL
+264 LLTDRPSDDQLRN
-276 DIYNENILDY
+276 IYNENISEY

-291 RYLKYVKWPIMSNAT
+291 RYLKYIKWPIISNAT

-321 LNEGEDFALLANTYT
+321 LNDGEDFALLANTYT
-336 EDPNNSAD
+336 QDPSNSAD

-386 YHLIKVNDKR
+386 YHVIKVNDKR

-414 PGRGTENELKDT
+414 PGRGTENELKDI

-435 EYGFFALADSL
+435 EFGFFVLADSL

-488 KNDNFFGVFFLDKV
+488 KNDNFYGVFFLDKV
-502 DKETVIPF
+502 DKETVISF
-510 EEVKEDLRN
+510 EDAKEDLKN
-519 EFLSEFKKNHL
+519 EFLSEFKKNHI
-530 KTLAESIKDNNQEE
+530 KTLAESIKDDNQGE
-544 MNLSAI
+544 MNLSEI
-550 YKNNENL
+550 YKENENL

-608 EISEVVN
+608 DISDVVM
-615 SDFEEKKESI
+615 SDFEEKKDSI

-644 LRDNADLKD
+644 LRENADLKD